1 MKFDLDN
8 WDYFKKV
15 IIKHRIVIITIMI
28 ICLLLGIFFSIRNSF
43 VYVAKTSLIFGR
55 VKPQDQIVSSIV
67 QNNND
72 ETENQ
77 EDDSSQ
83 EVDTTSTDEVSN
95 SEEVLANSSLE
106 QNISLSN
113 INIDSNALKTCQ
125 ALIISDNLMDK
136 LKSKLELEESV
147 KSLKKSISISKL
159 KSSNVLVLTV
169 KNDDSSKAC
178 DISNTMAQIFSEEVK
193 NIYSLDKVYIIDSAD
208 INDIEKTGF
217 SAWYIILWIF
227 IGILLNVLYIAI
239 RQLNVVNMNI
249 TKLVKFINS
258 KIGVIKNIISSKV
271 HKAEIRELPSGEEL
285 DENYK
290 VINNKSI
297 IDSDLVHSDQ
307 PSIDNDIST
316 DIEEFNSK
324 TDTYND
330 SVASIPI
337 TDEKVKEKIKENI
350 PEKAEAVEE
359 KSKSL
364 SEKGA
369 EIKDEVLK
377 KIKSKTKK
385 DDTKINV
392 ESISENQ
399 TEKKV
404 SKKIGKE
411 EAMSIKAQ
419 EELIALREEN
429 NQKIKD
435 DRNKID
441 SQAQI
446 QKRLNEEIEARKKL
460 EIELELQK
468 KAMEQER
475 IQMEEKIKKELKKQL
490 LEEQRKTL
498 KEEERIAYEIEM
510 REQEEEQRIMEEE
523 RLKMLREKEERK
535 EQLKQERM
543 EKRIIR
549 AEIRQ
554 KKAEERAK
562 QRIIAKEERNRIQAI
577 KREEKQKLR
586 EQKEAERQEIIRK
599 YYEEKNNKE
608 IANQQ
613 QIENMSIDNTPKEE
627 IDIIEENKINN
638 YSAIKRIKEKSNGNK
653 DFSEDYI
660 QDNLYPKFKL

>member
-1 MKFDLDN
+1 MKFDVDN
-8 WDYFKKV
+8 WDYFKNV
-15 IIKHRIVIITIMI
+15 IIKHRIVIITII
-28 ICLLLGIFFSIRNSF
+28 VICLLFGLFFSIKNSF
-43 VYVAKTSLIFGR
+43 VYVAKTSMVFGR
-55 VKPQDQIVSSIV
+55 IKPQGQVVSSVV
-67 QNNND
+67 QNNT
-72 ETENQ
+72 EESENQ
-77 EDDSSQ
+77 EGGNSLEIETSST
-83 EVDTTSTDEVSN
+83 EDENNTEDVT
-95 SEEVLANSSLE
+95 ANSSPE

-113 INIDSNALKTCQ
+113 INIDSNTLKTCQ

-136 LKSKLELEESV
+136 LKSKLELDEST
-147 KSLKKSISISKL
+147 KSIKKSISISKL
-159 KSSNVLVLTV
+159 KSSNVLVITV
-169 KNDDSSKAC
+169 ENDDSNKAC
-178 DISNTMAQIFSEEVK
+178 DISNAMAQIFSEEVK

-208 INDIEKTGF
+208 VNDVERTGF
-217 SAWYIILWIF
+217 SVWQIILWLF
-227 IGILLNVLYIAI
+227 IGILVSVLYIAI

-249 TKLVKFINS
+249 TKLIQFINS
-258 KIGVIKNIISSKV
+258 KIEIIKNIISSKI
-271 HKAEIRELPSGEEL
+271 HKTEIRELPSGEEL

-324 TDTYND
+324 TDTYDD

-337 TDEKVKEKIKENI
+337 TDEKVEENN
-350 PEKAEAVEE
+350 PEKGGIGEE
-359 KSKSL
+359 KTKSL

-392 ESISENQ
+392 DIITDNPP
-399 TEKKV
+399 EKKA

-446 QKRLNEEIEARKKL
+446 QKRLNEEIEARKQL
-460 EIELELQK
+460 EIQLELQK
-468 KAMEQER
+468 KILEQER

-498 KEEERIAYEIEM
+498 EEEERMAYEIEM
-510 REQEEEQRIMEEE
+510 REQEEEQRLMEEE
-523 RLKMLREKEERK
+523 RLRMLREKEEKK
-535 EQLKQERM
+535 EQLKQEKM

-562 QRIIAKEERNRIQAI
+562 QRIIAREERNRIQAI

-599 YYEEKNNKE
+599 YYEEKNSKE
-608 IANQQ
+608 IANQTQ
-613 QIENMSIDNTPKEE
+613 VESMSIDNTPKEE
-627 IDIIEENKINN
+627 VDKIEENKINN
-638 YSAIKRIKEKSNGNK
+638 YSAIKRIKDKSNGNK

>member
-55 VKPQDQIVSSIV
+55 VKPQDQVVSSIV

-159 KSSNVLVLTV
+159 KSSNVLILTV
-169 KNDDSSKAC
+169 KNNDSSKAC
-178 DISNTMAQIFSEEVK
+178 DISNTMAQIFSEEAK
-193 NIYSLDKVYIIDSAD
+193 NIYNLDKVYIIDSAD

-258 KIGVIKNIISSKV
+258 KIKVIKNIISSKV

-498 KEEERIAYEIEM
+498 EEEERIAYEIEM

-554 KKAEERAK
+554 KRAEERAK

>member
-1 MKFDLDN
+1 MKLDVEK
-8 WDYFKKV
+8 WDYVKKV
-15 IIKHRIVIITIMI
+15 IIKHKIVLAIIMVACI
-28 ICLLLGIFFSIRNSF
+28 LFGAFFSIKNSF
-43 VYVAKTSLIFGR
+43 IYVGKTSLIFGR
-55 VKPQDQIVSSIV
+55 IKPQGQVVSSV
-67 QNNND
+67 VPN
-72 ETENQ
+72 
-77 EDDSSQ
+77 
-83 EVDTTSTDEVSN
+83 N
-95 SEEVLANSSLE
+95 SEEGDDQDGLTPQEQETTPTEIEKIEETTNYNLTE
-106 QNISLSN
+106 QNVSLSN
-113 INIDSNALKTCQ
+113 VNIDSNTLKTCQ
-125 ALIISDNLMDK
+125 ALITSDNLIDK
-136 LKSKLELEESV
+136 LKTKLNLDDSS
-147 KSLKKSISISKL
+147 KSLKKSLSISKL
-159 KSSNVLVLTV
+159 KDSNVLVITE
-169 KNDDSSKAC
+169 KNDDSNKVC
-178 DISNTMAQIFSEEVK
+178 DISNAMAEIFSEEAK
-193 NIYSLDKVYIIDSAD
+193 NIYNLDKVYIIDSVD
-208 INDIEKTGF
+208 YNDVTRAGF
-217 SAWYIILWIF
+217 NALPLVLWIF

-239 RQLNVVNMNI
+239 RQLSIVNINI
-249 TKLVKFINS
+249 NKFAKFINN
-258 KIGVIKNIISSKV
+258 KISTIKSIISSKI
-271 HKAEIRELPSGEEL
+271 HKVEIRELPSGEEL

-297 IDSDLVHSDQ
+297 IDSDLVHSEQ

-324 TDTYND
+324 TDSYD
-330 SVASIPI
+330 ESVAAIPI
-337 TDEKVKEKIKENI
+337 VEEKVEEKE
-350 PEKAEAVEE
+350 AEESEVVEE
-359 KSKSL
+359 KSKSQ

-369 EIKDEVLK
+369 EHKDEVFK

-385 DDTKINV
+385 EDAKISV
-392 ESISENQ
+392 DSISENIA
-399 TEKKV
+399 EKKV

-429 NQKIKD
+429 NQKIKE

-460 EIELELQK
+460 ELELELQK
-468 KAMEQER
+468 KAMEQEK
-475 IQMEEKIKKELKKQL
+475 IQLEEKIKKELKKQL

-498 KEEERIAYEIEM
+498 EEEERKAYEIEM

-535 EQLKQERM
+535 EQLKQEKM

-562 QRIIAKEERNRIQAI
+562 QRIIAREERNRIQAI
-577 KREEKQKLR
+577 KREEKQRLR

-608 IANQQ
+608 AASQL
-613 QIENMSIDNTPKEE
+613 ENENLNLEDASREEVDLPEEPKV
-627 IDIIEENKINN
+627 NN
-638 YSAIKRIKEKSNGNK
+638 YSPIKRIKDKSSGNK